1 MPAIDSQALANMI
14 GVRDRIPTFLKQTF
28 IINGDM
34 KLENIICHEV
44 RINCFFER
52 WSITFAGLIF

>member
-14 GVRDRIPTFLKQTF
+14 GVPEYTFLKQTF